1 MNVKLR
7 RIFGGNLED
16 EVVVSCWPFLIG
28 RAGDC
33 HLRPGCPNVS
43 RHHCALIAEGDRV
56 RVRDL
61 GSRNGTFVNED
72 QLVFEHDLTTGDK
85 LTFGLCMLEV
95 IIETSV
101 PSACD
106 SGGIGAEAS
115 EDVSRNAFK
124 PPSAVGGCLSV

>member
-7 RIFGGNLED
+7 RIFGGNLDD

-33 HLRPGCPNVS
+33 HLKPGCPNVS
-43 RHHCALIAEGDRV
+43 RHHCALIFDGDQV

-61 GSRNGTFVNED
+61 ASRNGTFVNDD
-72 QLVFEHDLTTGDK
+72 QVLLERDLRTGDR

-95 IIETSV
+95 VIEPSV
-101 PSACD
+101 PSLRD
-106 SGGIGAEAS
+106 SVGIGADAS
-115 EDVSRNAFK
+115 EDVSQRAVK